1 MISVK
6 DLIKTSNGTRILRG
20 VSFEV
25 PPQTVLGIIGAS
37 GSGKTTLLRCLNGL
51 ERIDG
56 GMIEADGLRLEPNL
70 SRSEY
75 NRRVNELRRKV
86 GTVFQHL
93 YLFPHLTVL
102 GNVIEAPTRATV
114 PHPKAISEAYELL
127 ESVGLKEKARR
138 YPESLSGGE
147 QQRVAI
153 ARALAMHPALLMFD
167 EPTSALDPKRSAGLR
182 SLLRG
187 FVERGHTMV
196 IVSHSIGFLE
206 GLADQLLYMEA
217 GEVVEAGATDLV
229 LNSLRDPRTKDFV
242 EQAKCGI
249 AAKPD
254 SSASGFSDLSCSR
267 KSHGLISGHTNPP
280 EPCASKAVAEQS
292 ASREIH

>member
-1 MISVK
+1 MIGVK
-6 DLIKTSNGTRILRG
+6 DLSKKSNGTRILRG

-25 PPQTVLGIIGAS
+25 APQTVLGVIGAS

-56 GMIEADGLRLEPNL
+56 GTIECDEVRLDANL
-70 SRSEY
+70 SANEY
-75 NRRVNELRRKV
+75 ARRVKELRRKV

-102 GNVIEAPTRATV
+102 GNVIEAPTHVLRV
-114 PHPKAISEAYELL
+114 PRQKAESEAYELL
-127 ESVGLKEKARR
+127 ESVGMRQAARR

-182 SLLRG
+182 SMLRG
-187 FVERGHTMV
+187 FVTRGHTMV
-196 IVSHSIGFLE
+196 VVSHAISFLI
-206 GLADQLLYMEA
+206 GLADNLLYM
-217 GEVVEAGATDLV
+217 
-229 LNSLRDPRTKDFV
+229 
-242 EQAKCGI
+242 
-249 AAKPD
+249 
-254 SSASGFSDLSCSR
+254 
-267 KSHGLISGHTNPP
+267 
-280 EPCASKAVAEQS
+280 
-292 ASREIH
+292 